1 MKTIAT
7 VISASALVV
16 ASATVAAWGWGPD
29 SGYGYGYPYY
39 GYAPYG
45 YAPYGY
51 GVPVQP
57 PAQLTEEQRKA
68 LQDQQARA
76 FEYMQNVQRQMA
88 QYYGDQYRPVYDM
101 ERRMFEERD
110 AHMQEMNKLIQETHQ
125 DMNRNMQESL
135 SQPPKYGAEP
145 TRSEDV
151 NARQQEMEKQ
161 SQVYRKAAEERRAAY
176 LKAAEQRRLDV
187 QKRFK
192 EHRMERNYPAD
203 TVEVPKP
210 DVPKADVPKAN
221 VPKANDKQG

>member
-16 ASATVAAWGWGPD
+16 ASASVAAWGWGPD
-29 SGYGYGYPYY
+29 SGYGYDYPYY

-57 PAQLTEEQRKA
+57 PAQLTAEQRKA
-68 LQDQQARA
+68 LEDQQAKA

-88 QYYGDQYRPVYDM
+88 QYYADQYRPIYDR
-101 ERRMFEERD
+101 ERSMFAERD

-125 DMNRNMQESL
+125 DMNRNVQESM
-135 SQPPKYGAEP
+135 SQPPRYGFEP

-151 NARQQEMEKQ
+151 TARLQEMEKQ
-161 SQVYRKAAEERRAAY
+161 SQDYRKAAEERRAAY
-176 LKAAEQRRLDV
+176 LKAAEQRRIDA

-203 TVEVPKP
+203 TVVA
-210 DVPKADVPKAN
+210 PKADVPKADA
-221 VPKANDKQG
+221 PKANDKQG

>member
-16 ASATVAAWGWGPD
+16 ASASVAAWGWGPD
-29 SGYGYGYPYY
+29 SGYGYDYPYY

-57 PAQLTEEQRKA
+57 PAQLTAEQRKA
-68 LQDQQARA
+68 LEDQQARA

-101 ERRMFEERD
+101 ERRMFAERD
-110 AHMQEMNKLIQETHQ
+110 AHMQEMNKLIQETQQ
-125 DMNRNMQESL
+125 DMHRKAPESL
-135 SQPPKYGAEP
+135 SQPPRYGFEP
-145 TRSEDV
+145 TRSEDAT
-151 NARQQEMEKQ
+151 ARQQEMEKQ
-161 SQVYRKAAEERRAAY
+161 SQDYRKAAEERRAAY

-187 QKRFK
+187 QKRF
-192 EHRMERNYPAD
+192 EERRMERNNPAD
-203 TVEVPKP
+203 TVVA
-210 DVPKADVPKAN
+210 PKADVPKTDA
-221 VPKANDKQG
+221 PKADDKQG